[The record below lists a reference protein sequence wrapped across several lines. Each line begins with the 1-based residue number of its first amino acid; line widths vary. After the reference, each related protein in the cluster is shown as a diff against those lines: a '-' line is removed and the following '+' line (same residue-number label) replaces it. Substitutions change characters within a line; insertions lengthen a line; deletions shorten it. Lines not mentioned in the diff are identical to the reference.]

1 MDIRAPQSGEVL
13 TAKWLRDFVSFVK
26 SNILVAGPGLRI
38 NRTPSGSTISLASA
52 SHGSSDADRDA
63 ALAIVTQADDAAL
76 TCDIYGNGLSRPPTS
91 TSVRV
96 AVTDCATHGSIP
108 AGTVVIVHRF
118 PGSVV
123 HEETVED

>member
-1 MDIRAPQSGEVL
+1 MDIQAPQSGEVL

-26 SNILVAGPGLRI
+26 ANILVAGPGLRI
-38 NRTPSGSTISLASA
+38 NRTPSGSTISLASEARTA
-52 SHGSSDADRDA
+52 SGERDA
-63 ALAIVTQADDAAL
+63 AIAIVTQADDAAL

-96 AVTDCATHGSIP
+96 AATDCATHGSIP